1 MTVLSSRYEAAHKTP
16 KGPGD
21 ARPTALDIV
30 KDNNM
35 TDALAGK
42 TSKFSDLVTLL
53 IRRNSQS
60 FNHQR

>member
-1 MTVLSSRYEAAHKTP
+1 MAVLSSRYAAAHKTA

-30 KDNNM
+30 KDNKM

-42 TSKFSDLVTLL
+42 TSEFYNLVTPL
-53 IRRNSQS
+53 IRRISQS
-60 FNHQR
+60 FNH

>member
-1 MTVLSSRYEAAHKTP
+1 MAVLSSRYAAAHKTR

-42 TSKFSDLVTLL
+42 TSEFSDLVTPL
-53 IRRNSQS
+53 IRRISQS
-60 FNHQR
+60 FNH